1 MNKKEFN
8 SFINEIS
15 EQLNPLNQLLYQS
28 FILIVFYYIFDTIRH
43 LQSHKS
49 FIVLIAVICIILDLC
64 IWNNI
69 TQTILFIAILTIYI
83 SYNIHKD
90 ITIDTFINTIN
101 TIKKSHTKNIKE
113 LWQKEELE
121 RKNKD
126 EIEKITF
133 IPQHFNELKNKN
145 IQNHINNTTTN
156 SNSVPEQS
164 PFPFDKSQKDINEI
178 NVAYKETKPTRRLTD
193 SKYAKTILNEL
204 YDTPQYKNIK
214 KNKIDKALDDNIHY
228 QKLNR
233 DNNKDNDNNKDKDN
247 IELFRKPKIVFLD
260 DRWLYSSNDTYNDNC
275 KTKCSENPIPDKE
288 INKDNH
294 KHRNKNAIC
303 SLVKFGY
310 QLSECTNQE
319 NTITDKQLETI
330 STNNVVIVN

>member
-8 SFINEIS
+8 SFINNIAEHI
-15 EQLNPLNQLLYQS
+15 NPLNQLLYQS

-43 LQSHKS
+43 LQTHKS

-69 TQTILFIAILTIYI
+69 TQSILFIAILTIYI

-90 ITIDTFINTIN
+90 ITVDTFINTIN
-101 TIKKSHTKNIKE
+101 TIKKNHNDNIKE
-113 LWQKEELE
+113 LWKKEELE
-121 RKNKD
+121 RKNKN

-133 IPQHFNELKNKN
+133 IPQNFNELKNKN
-145 IQNHINNTTTN
+145 ISTTTN
-156 SNSVPEQS
+156 NNSIPEQS

-178 NVAYKETKPTRRLTD
+178 NLAYKETKPTSNLTD

-204 YDTPQYKNIK
+204 YNTPQYKNIK

-228 QKLNR
+228 QKINS
-233 DNNKDNDNNKDKDN
+233 DNNNNNNNDNNNDNDKHN
-247 IELFRKPKIVFLD
+247 IELFRKPKIEFLD
-260 DRWLYSSNDTYNDNC
+260 DRWLYSTNDTYNDNC
-275 KTKCSENPIPDKE
+275 ISKCSDNQIQDKE
-288 INKDNH
+288 IDKKID
-294 KHRNKNAIC
+294 KRRTKNAIC

-310 QLSECTNQE
+310 QLSECTNQD

-330 STNNVVIVN
+330 STNNVVIVK